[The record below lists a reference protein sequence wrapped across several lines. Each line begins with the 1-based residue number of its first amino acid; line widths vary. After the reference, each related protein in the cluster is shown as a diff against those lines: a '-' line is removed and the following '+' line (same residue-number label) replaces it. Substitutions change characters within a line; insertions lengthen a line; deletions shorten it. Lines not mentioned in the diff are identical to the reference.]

1 MDRESQWGVVLVGHG
16 AVAKDCPR
24 ELVQRF
30 KAAEARRQATGDEP
44 TAEEQE
50 LEQRIRR
57 WPRTSANDTYQAG
70 MEALAERLQPLLQDG
85 LLAVAYNEFC
95 APSVEEAV
103 HDLVQKGA
111 EEIKVVSTM
120 MTPGGVH
127 SETDIPHALQRARAA
142 SPGVA
147 IRYAWPFDLD
157 RLAEMLAAHLS
168 NHAGG

>member
-1 MDRESQWGVVLVGHG
+1 MAENEWGVVLVGHG

-24 ELVQRF
+24 ELVRRF
-30 KAAEARRQATGDEP
+30 KAAEARRQATGGEP
-44 TAEEQE
+44 TAEERE

-57 WPRTSANDTYQAG
+57 WPRTSASDTYQAG
-70 MEALAERLQPLLQDG
+70 IEALAERLQPLLPGG

-103 HDLVQKGA
+103 HELAEKGVK
-111 EEIKVVSTM
+111 EITVVPTM

-127 SETDIPHALQRARAA
+127 SEIDIPQSLQQAQVAL
-142 SPGVA
+142 PKVK

-157 RLAEMLAAHLS
+157 RLAEMLASHLAHR
-168 NHAGG
+168 GR